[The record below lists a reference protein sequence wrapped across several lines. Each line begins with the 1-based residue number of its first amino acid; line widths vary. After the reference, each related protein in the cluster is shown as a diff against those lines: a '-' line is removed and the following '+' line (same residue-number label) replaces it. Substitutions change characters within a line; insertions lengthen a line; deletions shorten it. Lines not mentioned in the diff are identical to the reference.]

1 MHPRRPTH
9 SMSQVTE
16 LRRRASELAFLGKN
30 KKAARLYEQI
40 LVLAPSDPQIALK
53 LGETRRKTGDLPGAR
68 SAYERAAALF
78 NAIGLDSKAN
88 AAWRMAQELAYEQE
102 QPSPGELPWWKRWF
116 GNA

>member
-53 LGETRRKTGDLPGAR
+53 LGETRRKTGALQRHRPRLQSQRRLAHGAGAR
-68 SAYERAAALF
+68 VRAGAAIAGRSSLVEALVRERL
-78 NAIGLDSKAN
+78 IS
-88 AAWRMAQELAYEQE
+88 RR
-102 QPSPGELPWWKRWF
+102 S
-116 GNA
+116 

>member
-1 MHPRRPTH
+1 
-9 SMSQVTE
+9 MSQVTV

-53 LGETRRKTGDLPGAR
+53 LGETRRKTGDLTGAQA
-68 SAYERAAALF
+68 AYERAAALF
-78 NAIGLDSKAN
+78 NAIGLDSKAD
-88 AAWRMAQELAYEQE
+88 AAWRTAQELSYEHE
-102 QPSPGELPWWKRWF
+102 QPTLELPWWRRWF